1 MYFKK
6 IFFSISLFFGVHA
19 IVVAQ
24 SSVTVTPENPS
35 IYDTLT
41 ITYNASLGNKAL
53 MNFSNTVYMHS
64 GLITATSATQSDWKY
79 AIGNWGT
86 DDKPSMMKKVAGNLY
101 QKNIVLKDYYG
112 VPANEEIKFMT
123 FVFRDVTGTN
133 VGKDE
138 QNKDIFVAV
147 KVKTVAD
154 KKVFLKNYVS
164 HQFTNNTLIIKSDTA
179 CLVVKPYTDN

>member
-1 MYFKK
+1 MQALLYFKNFFLIFLKYFRNSNLSFYSMYFNK

-24 SSVTVTPENPS
+24 SSVTVTPENPT

-86 DDKPSMMKKVAGNLY
+86 DDKPSIMKKMSNNLY
-101 QKNIVLKDYYG
+101 QKKIV
-112 VPANEEIKFMT
+112 
-123 FVFRDVTGTN
+123 
-133 VGKDE
+133 
-138 QNKDIFVAV
+138 
-147 KVKTVAD
+147 
-154 KKVFLKNYVS
+154 
-164 HQFTNNTLIIKSDTA
+164 
-179 CLVVKPYTDN
+179 